1 MNARPRPRYLREVWM
16 KVKDPGAIARAR
28 KREGYSQRDLAAL
41 VRCTQATISA
51 METGRMRG
59 CSQHL
64 AEAIAKRLDRD
75 VEDLFTAHP
84 GTRLHRVTNAAG
96 TTRQKVA

>member
-1 MNARPRPRYLREVWM
+1 M

-28 KREGYSQRDLAAL
+28 RREGYSQRDLAAL

-59 CSQHL
+59 CSKDL
-64 AEAIAKRLDRD
+64 AEAIARRLNRD
-75 VEDLFTAHP
+75 VEDLFAAHP
-84 GTRLHRVTNAAG
+84 GTRVRRVTNAAG
-96 TTRQKVA
+96 STRQTGRAA